1 MKFNYMSVIAIAA
14 GLLGSLLYISNANA
28 TAAMALA
35 EELAAPIAS
44 LNIFSAEQASDIFAL
59 LLSLLGIL
67 CFIVLRRQA
76 NDA

>member
-1 MKFNYMSVIAIAA
+1 MKFNYMPVIAIAA
-14 GLLGSLLYISNANA
+14 GLLGSLLYIGNANA